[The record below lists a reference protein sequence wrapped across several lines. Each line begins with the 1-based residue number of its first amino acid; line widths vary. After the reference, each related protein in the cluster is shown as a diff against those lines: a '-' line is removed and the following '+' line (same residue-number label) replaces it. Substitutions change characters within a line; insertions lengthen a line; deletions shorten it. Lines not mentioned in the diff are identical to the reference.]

1 MDQVDVHFKQLLNTA
16 KVGTIACIDND
27 GWPFQ
32 ALVPYAVWPQEQC
45 FVIHI
50 SSLAKHTRNLLQ
62 RPEAALSIF
71 DAFSAGQSVHEL
83 PRLGF
88 QVRAQVVERSAALFE
103 QARAVYLMRFPERDF
118 ITEFTDF
125 HFFLLSPF
133 RARQVVGFG
142 QAKTISEAQLT
153 RWMAAI

>member
-1 MDQVDVHFKQLLNTA
+1 MDQVNVHFKQLLNTA

-32 ALVPYAVWPQEQC
+32 ALVPYAVWPQVQC

-62 RPEAALSIF
+62 RPKAALSIF
-71 DAFSAGQSVHEL
+71 DAFSAEQSVHEL
-83 PRLGF
+83 PRISF

-103 QARAVYLMRFPERDF
+103 QADRKSTRLNSSHVAISYAVFCVRKKKD
-118 ITEFTDF
+118 
-125 HFFLLSPF
+125 
-133 RARQVVGFG
+133 
-142 QAKTISEAQLT
+142 T
-153 RWMAAI
+153 RTNQRE